1 MPEKRVL
8 RAHGLLLDDSLE
20 LDEYSS
26 RFENL
31 IFLTGPKSI
40 YKDCAEA
47 KDHHSCIPRPEI
59 SIYDESTKLYKIY
72 NLPLFEATKI
82 EEPEDSLNN
91 FLSESPA
98 QAAKRHRR
106 SSTLRNR
113 PHIKKNEPLLEDL
126 SIEEFEKKH
135 KKFEAAEKRIR
146 IREFELFA
154 HAKYKQELCKQEFIN
169 LVNNRDQLSTLP
181 KIITPAHNNSVSK
194 ISRVALDL
202 SESVNSPQS
211 PTPNKQLNSK
221 SKSSFLT
228 QNSSNTSESSASP
241 KNGITSISSELSSTS
256 NQNSSSIITPKKR
269 KLHFSEDG
277 LEMEILNNKKY
288 HLFIRLDIL
297 KTFLYLEYLLP
308 SSNSVQS
315 LNYYTSTFDH
325 SHQESA
331 PQTPSRPKRSKPE
344 DKKVEFPIDDFGK
357 GFIDFSLPKY
367 ILDFKK

>member
-8 RAHGLLLDDSLE
+8 RAHGFLLDDSLE

-40 YKDCAEA
+40 YKDCVEA

-82 EEPEDSLNN
+82 EEPEDSQNN
-91 FLSESPA
+91 FLNESPA

-169 LVNNRDQLSTLP
+169 LINNRDQLSTLP
-181 KIITPAHNNSVSK
+181 KIITPVHNNCASK
-194 ISRVALDL
+194 SSRVALDL
-202 SESVNSPQS
+202 SESVISPQS
-211 PTPNKQLNSK
+211 PIPSKQLSSK
-221 SKSSFLT
+221 STSFSKNT
-228 QNSSNTSESSASP
+228 SNTFGSSDIP
-241 KNGITSISSELSSTS
+241 KNGLTSISSELSSAS
-256 NQNSSSIITPKKR
+256 NQNSSSNTTPNKR
-269 KLHFSEDG
+269 KLHFCEDG

-308 SSNSVQS
+308 SSNSLQS
-315 LNYYTSTFDH
+315 LNYYMSTFDH
-325 SHQESA
+325 SHQEPT